1 MVWVKWWRWS
11 RLTRIGKEKFRVN
24 WSYIFKASCDFLP
37 RGTRQT
43 IKGRLPSRPST
54 LGSPPSCNNMS
65 KRSYRNSQSLTC
77 LEENY
82 CILNDKKL
90 NLGFVMLF
98 SIRNNRYTI
107 QQYYL
112 KWKSKFC
119 WYYWPDHV
127 QGLVCQL
134 ISQVLSYNIH
144 FHLQFIFTW
153 FGTISMN
160 FHPNNIRFVKK
171 KYMQI

>member
-90 NLGFVMLF
+90 NLALWCYSQLEITDIQYNNIIWSGNQNFVDIIGQIMCKGLSANWF
-98 SIRNNRYTI
+98 P
-107 QQYYL
+107 
-112 KWKSKFC
+112 KF
-119 WYYWPDHV
+119 YPT
-127 QGLVCQL
+127 
-134 ISQVLSYNIH
+134 
-144 FHLQFIFTW
+144 IFT
-153 FGTISMN
+153 FICNSFLHDLG
-160 FHPNNIRFVKK
+160 R
-171 KYMQI
+171 